1 MKEKRNN
8 EKNKQIVILIR
19 KIMYWINLSLD
30 VDWINKKNKQIVIL
44 KIMVCT
50 KLRLWYHVR

>member
-50 KLRLWYHVR
+50 KLRL